1 MRTQKE
7 DIDAYL
13 QSLFVRISA
22 LQPVSLTSR
31 QRQTMGGRIF
41 TEAPY
46 LIQRLAAG
54 LLEAPHLFDQAPV
67 SGQELL
73 DHQDR
78 ACAWRD
84 LRNHLHWLAA
94 LANDGYLSEQS
105 AAIEKMGLLI
115 EQMEREAQA
124 QAQANDPQARERR
137 FALAAFFLLLR
148 RRQERIRKKIR
159 RVRRKRAAQEKT
171 GG

>member
-1 MRTQKE
+1 MSTEKA

-13 QSLFVRISA
+13 QSLFAR
-22 LQPVSLTSR
+22 LGTLTPVSLTLK
-31 QRQTMGGRIF
+31 QRRAMGGRLF

-46 LIQRLAAG
+46 LIRRLAAG
-54 LLEAPHLFDQAPV
+54 LLEAPHLFTQAPV

-84 LRNHLHWLAA
+84 LRNHLHWLAG

-115 EQMEREAQA
+115 EHMEREAQA
-124 QAQANDPQARERR
+124 AADEPLARERR
-137 FALAAFFLLLR
+137 FALAAFFLLLS

-159 RVRRKRAAQEKT
+159 RVRRKRAQENA